1 MMFVT
6 PGEAEVRLRLR
17 YGIETML
24 YIGDVLA
31 ASEELR
37 GMAPFVDTV
46 DLDGETGELPDALLD
61 WVALRSNEFRKGA
74 TGPPPASRVKAGNVT
89 VDLRLQDQDATKRGL
104 LAPYLKHKGRV
115 A

>member
-1 MMFVT
+1 MIYMI
-6 PGEAEVRLRLR
+6 PAEAQTRLLNR
-17 YGIETML
+17 YGIDATL

-37 GMAPFVDTV
+37 SMAPFVEGVDVDDPDT
-46 DLDGETGELPDALLD
+46 LPDALLD
-61 WVALRSNEFRKGA
+61 WVALRANELRKGI